1 MTPCSPDKMYPALGS
16 RLPLAR
22 ILFSYLYEGIPRLKN
37 CIAQLFDHPSALDF
51 FLDFRSLKII
61 FIIFYS
67 QVNLIKNSLRNL
79 LKVDTVSSILQ
90 VKTYYKEEDDFEVND
105 KHLEYYRHY
114 IKDTKSNDNWIVRI
128 YFNLF
133 ILLRIKES
141 YNYPMHFYKLFNEIY
156 KVNIKYDKIII

>member
-1 MTPCSPDKMYPALGS
+1 M
-16 RLPLAR
+16 
-22 ILFSYLYEGIPRLKN
+22 
-37 CIAQLFDHPSALDF
+37 
-51 FLDFRSLKII
+51 
-61 FIIFYS
+61 
-67 QVNLIKNSLRNL
+67 

-114 IKDTKSNDNWIVRI
+114 IKDNKSNDNWIVRI